1 VSADNRIRK
10 ALTIAGSD
18 PSGGAGIQA
27 DLKTFSQL
35 NVYGMA
41 VIAALTAQNTL
52 GVAGVVGVDPVF
64 VAQQLDSVLSDITPD
79 ATKTGMLLTAGVIEA
94 VAEKVKEYKVAN
106 LVVDPVLMS
115 TTGAH
120 LMQPEALT
128 ALRQS
133 LLPLTTLITPNLHEA
148 SVLTGEPVTTIAEM
162 ERSAR
167 QICEMGPQYVLIKGG
182 HLQGDA
188 IDVLFNG
195 DSFLQ
200 FRSPRVV
207 TRHTHGTGCVLSAS
221 IAGHLALGRS
231 ITVAIELAKDL
242 VTDALKHAVE
252 IGSGAGPC
260 SPLSFGGSSGG

>member
-1 VSADNRIRK
+1 VSADSPLRK

-115 TTGAH
+115 TTGAR

-128 ALRQS
+128 ALRQF

-148 SVLTGEPVTTIAEM
+148 SVLTGEPVTTIADM

-167 QICEMGPQYVLIKGG
+167 QICQMGPQYVLIKGG
-182 HLQGDA
+182 HQGWRPDTRMA
-188 IDVLFNG
+188 PVVFCRHRSQVIWRSG
-195 DSFLQ
+195 D
-200 FRSPRVV
+200 RSMLRSNWRRILLR
-207 TRHTHGTGCVLSAS
+207 TR
-221 IAGHLALGRS
+221 
-231 ITVAIELAKDL
+231 
-242 VTDALKHAVE
+242 
-252 IGSGAGPC
+252 
-260 SPLSFGGSSGG
+260 